1 MKAFLLAA
9 VMLGAMTS
17 VAVAEPE
24 KLTDA
29 EMSNIAAGFP
39 DIPSVDVI
47 SNVNVDLPD
56 VNVVTQVIESVQV
69 INAFAGV
76 SPFANGN
83 ATAAAAGQ
91 SDFANDLI
99 HANGTTL
106 AR

>member
-1 MKAFLLAA
+1 MKTFLLTA
-9 VMLGAMTS
+9 VTLSAMTS

-39 DIPSVDVI
+39 DIPPVNVI

-56 VNVVTQVIESVQV
+56 VNVVTQVIESIQV
-69 INAFAGV
+69 NNAFAGV
-76 SPFANGN
+76 FPFANGN

-91 SDFANDLI
+91 SDLANDLI
-99 HANGTTL
+99 HANGTMF